1 MNYTEK
7 LTLRELADTV
17 MNTGTVTK
25 TLDVIHNV
33 YYKDNEPPTPNTIVS
48 MMYTDTLRELLE
60 LEPDDDYVDRYDIY
74 VTLEEPSDDK
84 PYINIGLLNFK
95 TNEQMSIDLIPWN
108 KLLNLKIS
116 SKVAV
121 DIYSLLAH
129 ILWEITFY
137 GMTEEDVIKEAKDL
151 ERQAKDA
158 DNLIE
163 VEWDEVKNE
172 LIDKDK
178 TKK

>member
-7 LTLRELADTV
+7 LTLRELAHAVMDT
-17 MNTGTVTK
+17 GAITK
-25 TLDVIHNV
+25 VLDSIYEV
-33 YYKDNEPPTPNTIVS
+33 YYKTDEDGTPKDIVN

-60 LEPDDDYVDRYDIY
+60 LESDDEYVSHYDIY
-74 VTLEEPSDDK
+74 VTLEELDDD
-84 PYINIGLLNFK
+84 PYINIGLLDI
-95 TNEQMSIDLIPWN
+95 NEEESYSIDLISWS

-116 SKVAV
+116 SKITI

-137 GMTEEDVIKEAKDL
+137 GMTDKDVIKEATDL
-151 ERQAKDA
+151 ERQANDV

-163 VEWDEVKNE
+163 VEWDNIKNE
-172 LIDKDK
+172 LIDKD
-178 TKK
+178 